1 MSSTLLCLLAERLN
15 INAGSRS
22 GGGGSQRVDTLG
34 FLFDRPNLLSERA
47 RREGLY
53 VQLKVFL
60 LQTVRQGLSFYPLN
74 TTGRL
79 VKVGP
84 TR

>member
-22 GGGGSQRVDTLG
+22 GGGGSQRADTLG

-60 LQTVRQGLSFYPLN
+60 LQTFKARSVFLPSWYYREALQVELQ
-74 TTGRL
+74 
-79 VKVGP
+79 
-84 TR
+84 